1 MIELITTWI
10 EQNLS
15 VSADAQT
22 KIFFSLVVI
31 IVLLILRALAN
42 RVLSRRIEDT
52 ASLYRWRKST
62 GYLFL
67 GISITLIGF
76 IWLRGTG
83 SVVTYLGLVS
93 AALVI
98 ALQDPISDF
107 VGWVFIISRRPFEI
121 EDRIQIGEDAGDVID
136 IRFFQFSLNE
146 IRNWVDAD
154 QSTGRVLHV
163 PNRKVFSHN
172 IANYT
177 KGFSFLWNEIPV
189 VLTFES
195 DWRKGKALLQEI
207 AERHTAKLSN
217 SARERA
223 YKESNRYLIY
233 YKNLTPIVYTK
244 VVDHGITLTIR
255 YLCTPRRRR
264 GSEEAVWEDILDLF
278 AKEPTLEFAYPTQ
291 RIYYHPVEGPPE
303 LKRKPEQDSGI
314 KLDDQ

>member
-1 MIELITTWI
+1 MFELITTWI

-15 VSADAQT
+15 VSADIQS
-22 KIFFSLVVI
+22 KIFYSLVVI
-31 IVLLILRALAN
+31 FSLLILRALAN
-42 RVLSRRIEDT
+42 AVLTRRIDDT
-52 ASLYRWRKST
+52 ASLFHWRKST
-62 GYLFL
+62 GYLSL
-67 GISITLIGF
+67 AIGVTLIGI
-76 IWLRGTG
+76 IWLRGAG

-98 ALQDPISDF
+98 ALQDPITNF

-121 EDRIQIGEDAGDVID
+121 EDRIQIGDDAGDVID

-146 IRNWVDAD
+146 IGNWVDAD
-154 QSTGRVLHV
+154 QSTGRVLHI
-163 PNRKVFSHN
+163 PNRKVFSEN

-177 KGFSFLWNEIPV
+177 QGFTFLWNEVPV

-195 DWRKGKALLQEI
+195 DWRKGKAILLEI
-207 AERHTAKLSN
+207 GERHTARLSA
-217 SARERA
+217 SARKRVRHVA
-223 YKESNRYLIY
+223 KRYLIY

-255 YLCTPRRRR
+255 YLCAPQRRR
-264 GSEEAVWEDILDLF
+264 GSEQAIWEDILDAF

-291 RIYYHPVEGPPE
+291 RIYYHPVEGPSE
-303 LKRKPEQDSGI
+303 LNRKSEQDGGI